1 MLFLNF
7 VTKLTAF
14 AIRFDSLFAEFVF
27 FVFFIIIYLYFYSS
41 SHQLQSLLFKLVS
54 ERFQFD

>member
-41 SHQLQSLLFKLVS
+41 SHQLQSL
-54 ERFQFD
+54 